1 MSAEVAGA
9 LVFTDVAGFTAFTAE
24 RGDAAALA
32 LVERFEAEAIAVM
45 PAGSRVVKQ
54 LGDGLFLWF
63 PEVVPALN
71 SMAALAMR
79 CRQLSEDGDPLW
91 VRTGVHHGVAL
102 QRGNDLIGHDVNIAS
117 RVTSLAG
124 VNEVLVTAAARAAAS
139 GVQLDLTPLGPVFL
153 RGIDEPVRLYRLE
166 PDCLSVG

>member
-1 MSAEVAGA
+1 MSVEVAGA

-24 RGDAAALA
+24 RGDAAALE
-32 LVERFEAEAIAVM
+32 LVERFEAEATAVM
-45 PAGSRVVKQ
+45 PDGARVVKQ

-63 PEVVPALN
+63 PEVLPALT

-79 CRQLSEDGDPLW
+79 CRELSESGDPLW

-102 QRGNDLIGHDVNIAS
+102 QRGADLIGHDVNIAS

-124 VNEVLVTAAARAAAS
+124 VNEVLVTGAARSAAGEAP
-139 GVQLDLTPLGPVFL
+139 VELTPLGPVYL
-153 RGIDEPVRLYRLE
+153 KGIDEPVRLFRLE
-166 PDCLSVG
+166 PAVLTL